1 MLQKIRRSKLGFT
14 LIELF
19 IVIVIVVIL
28 AMVALPRFLEMIDI
42 KDEEQIEENIDFKDD
57 ENTGDK
63 L

>member
-19 IVIVIVVIL
+19 IVIVIIVIL
-28 AMVALPRFLEMIDI
+28 AMVAVPRFLEMRDN
-42 KDEEQIEENIDFKDD
+42 KEQQIEENIDLKDD
-57 ENTGDK
+57 DEKTGDK